1 MNLVQSLWLDNKG
14 TDGHEFPGIRI
25 ILLKRTA
32 DMVGLEHPVF
42 QYKFDLE
49 SSQQD
54 GAYAQVALS

>member
-14 TDGHEFPGIRI
+14 IDVHEFPGIRI
-25 ILLKRTA
+25 ILFRRTA

-42 QYKFDLE
+42 KEKFDLE

-54 GAYAQVALS
+54 DDYAKVALS